1 MAATALQKRFGKVV
15 RRHREHLGVSQEELA
30 YRANIHRTY
39 VSMVERGIGNPTL
52 SVIADLAKALET
64 TLTELARDVERRS

>member
-15 RRHREHLGVSQEELA
+15 RRYRERLGVSQEELA

-39 VSMVERGIGNPTL
+39 VSMVERGVGNPTL
-52 SVIADLAKALET
+52 LVIADLAKALET
-64 TLTELARDVERRS
+64 TITELARDVERRS

>member
-1 MAATALQKRFGKVV
+1 M
-15 RRHREHLGVSQEELA
+15 RRHRERLGVSQEELA

-39 VSMVERGIGNPTL
+39 VSMVERGVGNPTL